1 MQPNTVPSRSTAADP
16 AAPVLARALA
26 LVEDLKLDAVR
37 RYKQEHPGALAV
49 GILPVYAPRPL
60 FEALNV
66 LPVGMYGGGDHV
78 DIIRGD
84 SFYQSYICHIPR
96 SVIELGLGGALD
108 ALDGMVFPSTCDV
121 IRNLNG
127 MWKML
132 FPNRWVTYL
141 DLPQNF
147 EPVMGGKF
155 YVHDMQRMANELVKV
170 GARPLTR
177 ENLLVAVA
185 HENRR
190 RALLADLDA
199 LRRNTPWKVRASEAY
214 LLVRAGCLM
223 DATQHADMLQEFLG
237 LVDQRELRRYDNMRV
252 IVVGAFCEQ
261 PPLGLIRT
269 LEKSGCDLVDDDFQ
283 LGLKMIEGP
292 IPSSKADLPGINC
305 APLNPEEPL
314 DAIAL
319 AFLYAGTATST
330 RYIGK
335 DVKGRALVERVKRG
349 RADGVIFAAPS
360 FCNPALLD
368 QPMMEKALNDAG
380 IPHTSFK
387 YSENSGQFQSIREQA
402 GAFSDSV
409 KLWGSAA

>member
-1 MQPNTVPSRSTAADP
+1 MLPQTEVAKSTAADP
-16 AAPVLARALA
+16 AQPVLARAQE

-37 RYKQEHPGALAV
+37 KYKAEHPGALAV

-60 FEALNV
+60 FEAMNV
-66 LPVGMYGGGDHV
+66 LPVGIYGGGDHI

-84 SFYQSYICHIPR
+84 SYYQSYICHIPR
-96 SVIELGLGGALD
+96 SVIELGLGGAFD
-108 ALDGMVFPSTCDV
+108 SLDGMVFPSTCDV

-132 FPNRWVTYL
+132 FPKSWSCYL

-147 EPVMGGKF
+147 EPAMGGKF
-155 YVHDMQRMANELVKV
+155 YVHDLKRMADELVKR
-170 GARPLTR
+170 GARPLTKGT
-177 ENLLVAVA
+177 LQLAVA
-185 HENRR
+185 NENRR
-190 RALLADLDA
+190 RGMLGKLDE
-199 LRRNTPWKVRASEAY
+199 LRRTQPWKVRASEAY
-214 LLVRAGCLM
+214 LLARAGCM
-223 DATQHADMLQEFLG
+223 QDAVQHGDMLEEFLG
-237 LVDQRELRRYDNMRV
+237 LADRRELRRYDNMRV
-252 IVVGAFCEQ
+252 IVIGAFCEQ

-283 LGLKMIEGP
+283 LGLKMIDGR
-292 IPSSKADLPGINC
+292 IPTSAADLPGMNC
-305 APLNPEEPL
+305 APLNPEDPL

-319 AFLYAGTATST
+319 AFLYSGTATST
-330 RYIGK
+330 RYIGNQQ
-335 DVKGRALVERVKRG
+335 KGRALLDRIKRAN
-349 RADGVIFAAPS
+349 ADGVIFAAPS
-360 FCNPALLD
+360 FCDPALLD

-387 YSENSGQFQSIREQA
+387 YSENSGQFQTIREQA